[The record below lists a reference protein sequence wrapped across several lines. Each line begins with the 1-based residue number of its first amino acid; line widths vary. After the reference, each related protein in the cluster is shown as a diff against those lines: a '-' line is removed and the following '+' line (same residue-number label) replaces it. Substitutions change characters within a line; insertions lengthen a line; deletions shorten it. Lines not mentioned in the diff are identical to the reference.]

1 MELAAHGNQYQNF
14 GNRVDVYLVDGRV
27 VGWIDYTPSDT
38 GFERGHRW

>member
-1 MELAAHGNQYQNF
+1 
-14 GNRVDVYLVDGRV
+14 VDGRV